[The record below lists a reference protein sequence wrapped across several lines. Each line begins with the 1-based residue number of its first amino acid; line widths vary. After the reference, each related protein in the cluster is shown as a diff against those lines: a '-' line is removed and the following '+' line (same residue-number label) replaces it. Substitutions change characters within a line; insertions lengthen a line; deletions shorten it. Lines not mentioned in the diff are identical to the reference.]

1 MNLLFTVKV
10 KWGKNVYPDIELN
23 TDEDPLLFKAQ
34 IFALTGV
41 QPDRQKVML
50 KGAQIKE
57 GWTGVPV
64 KQVRNVTA
72 NNCCVICFMYFVNI
86 F

>member
-1 MNLLFTVKV
+1 MFAVKV
-10 KWGKNVYPDIELN
+10 KWGKNTYSDIDLN

-50 KGAQIKE
+50 KGAQLKDD
-57 GWTGVPV
+57 GWGTLPV
-64 KQVRNVTA
+64 KG
-72 NNCCVICFMYFVNI
+72 VIKTCSIYLRGVILI
-86 F
+86 FLRAPPS

>member
-1 MNLLFTVKV
+1 MKV
-10 KWGKNVYPDIELN
+10 KWGKNLYPDIELN

-50 KGAQIKE
+50 KGAQLKDE
-57 GWTGVPV
+57 TGWAGMAV
-64 KQVRNVTA
+64 KQVKNK
-72 NNCCVICFMYFVNI
+72 F
-86 F
+86 

>member
-1 MNLLFTVKV
+1 MFTVKV

-50 KGAQIKE
+50 KGAQVKE
-57 GWTGVPV
+57 VWSGMPV
-64 KQVRNVTA
+64 KQV
-72 NNCCVICFMYFVNI
+72 IY
-86 F
+86 

>member
-1 MNLLFTVKV
+1 V
-10 KWGKNVYPDIELN
+10 KWGKNSYSDIDLN

-50 KGAQIKE
+50 KGAQLKDD
-57 GWTGVPV
+57 GWGTLPV
-64 KQVRNVTA
+64 KTVPKTTFYTS
-72 NNCCVICFMYFVNI
+72 IKLLI
-86 F
+86 EL